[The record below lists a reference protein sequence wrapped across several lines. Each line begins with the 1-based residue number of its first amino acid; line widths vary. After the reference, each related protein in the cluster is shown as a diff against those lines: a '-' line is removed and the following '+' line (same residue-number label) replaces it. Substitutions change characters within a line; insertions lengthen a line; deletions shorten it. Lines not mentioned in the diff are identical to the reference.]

1 MESFRTAGGV
11 YESVSRAQSS
21 VEINFITAP
30 SGGIFMMGRNIEA
43 SEHRYRVQAVFD
55 INKYEKLIDGQDK
68 SVSASRL

>member
-1 MESFRTAGGV
+1 
-11 YESVSRAQSS
+11 
-21 VEINFITAP
+21 
-30 SGGIFMMGRNIEA
+30 MMGRNIEA